1 MSTPS
6 NTASIYEFIAANGPC
21 ATSDLKK
28 RFGRDRTKARFI
40 LTLSGMS
47 SRGQIDNIAP
57 RGKEGLWALSTAAPV
72 APVAEVQATP
82 EKWVGQK
89 TPPRQYDVMRAPPW
103 VPPSMTTPRPGADAH
118 SAFKSYGHRC

>member
-6 NTASIYEFIAANGPC
+6 NTTLICEFIATNGPC

-47 SRGQIDNIAP
+47 GRGQIDNIAP

-72 APVAEVQATP
+72 AEAQAQATP

-89 TPPRQYDVMRAPPW
+89 VPPRQYDVMRAPDW
-103 VPPSMTTPRPGADAH
+103 VPPAMTTPRPGADAH
-118 SAFKSYGHRC
+118 SEFKSRGHRC